1 MSDPMKQAWSNVEQ
15 GLSTLGQMVKDHY
28 RGVDG
33 GEPDVD
39 ATASPAIT
47 TPAPSSGVRSN
58 GSWQPSA
65 TSVNGQPTWL
75 ATTTS
80 RRRPGR
86 RRRH

>member
-39 ATASPAIT
+39 ATAGGDQ
-47 TPAPSSGVRSN
+47 TPAPSSRVRSN

-65 TSVNGQPTWL
+65 TSVNGPPTWL